1 MLNIVRK
8 DAIATR
14 LGFACILSALI
25 LSGCTSVDRTT
36 TGSVRRAA
44 TVATF
49 DHMNDAQLAAM
60 AGRLGAQYERNPKD
74 RQTAL
79 NYANVLA
86 RLGRND
92 QALAVMRAL
101 AIVYPK
107 DQAVLAAYGKALAG
121 AGQFDGALDAIRRA
135 QNPAYPDW
143 KLVSAEGAILDQMG
157 RKEEARATYQKA
169 LQLQPNEPSIISNM
183 GMSYLLAGDA
193 RTAETYFKQAAA
205 APGADSRVRQNLALS
220 VGLQGRFQ
228 EAEAIAAREISP
240 QQAKANTDY
249 LRSMLA
255 QQNSW
260 NMLKDKPKG

>member
-1 MLNIVRK
+1 MLNIARK

-14 LGFACILSALI
+14 LGFACILSALV

-79 NYANVLA
+79 NYANVLG

-205 APGADSRVRQNLALS
+205 ARCR
-220 VGLQGRFQ
+220 
-228 EAEAIAAREISP
+228 
-240 QQAKANTDY
+240 
-249 LRSMLA
+249 
-255 QQNSW
+255 
-260 NMLKDKPKG
+260 

>member
-1 MLNIVRK
+1 MLNIARK

-14 LGFACILSALI
+14 LGFACILSALV

-36 TGSVRRAA
+36 TGSVRRAV

-79 NYANVLA
+79 NYANVLG

-101 AIVYPK
+101 AIIYPK

-121 AGQFDGALDAIRRA
+121 AGQFDGGLDAIRRA

-228 EAEAIAAREISP
+228 EAEAIAAQEISP

>member
-1 MLNIVRK
+1 MLNIGVMGG
-8 DAIATR
+8 AGFR
-14 LGFACILSALI
+14 LGVASILSALV
-25 LSGCTSVDRTT
+25 LTGCNTVDRTT
-36 TGSVRRAA
+36 TGSVRRVETA
-44 TVATF
+44 ATF

-74 RQTAL
+74 RGTAL
-79 NYANVLA
+79 NYAGVLI

-101 AIVYPK
+101 VITYPK
-107 DQAVLAAYGKALAG
+107 DQQVLAAYGKALAG
-121 AGQFDGALDAIRRA
+121 AGQFDTALDAIRRA

-157 RKEEARATYQKA
+157 NRDQARAMYQKA
-169 LQLQPNEPSIISNM
+169 LQIKPNEPSVLSNM
-183 GMSYLLAGDA
+183 GMSYLLAGDSRA
-193 RTAETYFKQAAA
+193 AENYFRQASVL
-205 APGADSRVRQNLALS
+205 PGADSRVRQNLALS

-228 EAEAIAAREISP
+228 EAETIATQELSP